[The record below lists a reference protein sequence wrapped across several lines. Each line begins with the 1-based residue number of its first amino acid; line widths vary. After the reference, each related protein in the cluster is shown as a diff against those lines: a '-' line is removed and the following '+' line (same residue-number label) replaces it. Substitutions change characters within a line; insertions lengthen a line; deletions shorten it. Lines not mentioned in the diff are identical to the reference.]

1 MDKNKILDELV
12 KLKKNSGNHSP
23 SLVEIK
29 KIIGKDPVRIDACFL
44 SNPYA
49 TQLIY
54 ESKIV
59 DQISSNFYK
68 LVESYPPN
76 QDFILDKIKKIEGI
90 NPEDSIVMSGAQAC
104 IEVLMNSIKYSNCL
118 LPIPTYSSYYESIR
132 EESSIHYLNLKEE
145 NNFEINEKELEQ
157 AIEKNKIDLLILIN
171 PNNPTGVEVNP
182 IIIEYLLN
190 KYKKLQ
196 IIIDE
201 SFSHFLNDLQKWKNK
216 RQDLLKYKRCFFV
229 KSMSKD
235 FGIAGFRIGFMESK
249 NLITKNIK
257 SKYGT
262 WALNNIAIMLLE
274 IISSDKFLDNYEK
287 ARLKYLNEKESFY
300 NELIKIKNIKV
311 YKSQANF
318 FLIKLQKKNDSGFRF
333 VMDLL
338 INSGLYI
345 RSMDDKIG
353 LDSSFIRV
361 ACRSKDENNK
371 IVEILKDNL

>member
-1 MDKNKILDELV
+1 M
-12 KLKKNSGNHSP
+12 
-23 SLVEIK
+23 
-29 KIIGKDPVRIDACFL
+29 
-44 SNPYA
+44 
-49 TQLIY
+49 
-54 ESKIV
+54 
-59 DQISSNFYK
+59 
-68 LVESYPPN
+68 
-76 QDFILDKIKKIEGI
+76 
-90 NPEDSIVMSGAQAC
+90 
-104 IEVLMNSIKYSNCL
+104 
-118 LPIPTYSSYYESIR
+118 
-132 EESSIHYLNLKEE
+132 
-145 NNFEINEKELEQ
+145 
-157 AIEKNKIDLLILIN
+157 
-171 PNNPTGVEVNP
+171 
-182 IIIEYLLN
+182 
-190 KYKKLQ
+190 
-196 IIIDE
+196 
-201 SFSHFLNDLQKWKNK
+201 
-216 RQDLLKYKRCFFV
+216 LKYKRCFFV